1 MAQPCLHRKAVLQPQ
16 ILTLEPQPIGKERE
30 MEGWGWGVYHTTSV
44 QPGGPGRA
52 EKGSRIHAH
61 TGLLTFH
68 ESCVCTAG
76 MAEVPHVQPLETV
89 ISQLAGVAQ
98 TLKNRVHEA
107 LREIIQQLVGVHGS
121 GFFLS
126 CVFPT
131 NGTIGRWG
139 QLEETGP
146 SGRLSGIGGLP

>member
-1 MAQPCLHRKAVLQPQ
+1 MRLCLKTNKTTEKQNQDNQPSQASHRSPTNEQVRGNTETGVRHDVVHLDPNAWEAKAGEPQVWLQPCLHRKAVLQPQ

-30 MEGWGWGVYHTTSV
+30 MEGWEWGVYHTTSV

-76 MAEVPHVQPLETV
+76 MAEVPHV
-89 ISQLAGVAQ
+89 
-98 TLKNRVHEA
+98 
-107 LREIIQQLVGVHGS
+107 
-121 GFFLS
+121 
-126 CVFPT
+126 
-131 NGTIGRWG
+131 
-139 QLEETGP
+139 
-146 SGRLSGIGGLP
+146 